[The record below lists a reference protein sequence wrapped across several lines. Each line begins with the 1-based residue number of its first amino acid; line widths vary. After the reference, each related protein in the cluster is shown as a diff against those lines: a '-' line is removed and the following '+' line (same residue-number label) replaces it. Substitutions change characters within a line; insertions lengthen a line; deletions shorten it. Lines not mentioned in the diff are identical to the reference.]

1 MKNREEK
8 QMKNILKGF
17 IFWGLFIGLIIGA
30 GALVNVLAEIITMKM
45 IMTVVY
51 IALGLGIIYILKE
64 A

>member
-1 MKNREEK
+1 M
-8 QMKNILKGF
+8 L
-17 IFWGLFIGLIIGA
+17 
-30 GALVNVLAEIITMKM
+30 LVTDMEITMKM